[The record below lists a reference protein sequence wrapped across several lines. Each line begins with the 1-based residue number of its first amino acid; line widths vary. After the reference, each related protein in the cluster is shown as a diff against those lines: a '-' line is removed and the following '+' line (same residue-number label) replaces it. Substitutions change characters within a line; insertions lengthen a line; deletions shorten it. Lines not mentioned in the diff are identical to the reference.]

1 MLAQRYGGIQRPSL
15 PLPTTACTDAPPVNT
30 ASTLFAPPPSR
41 TSTTQPLT
49 WPPARVASAGGV
61 FIGAWGNGAGTS
73 KEGISADVSGMVP
86 GNKYALSF
94 YQANAGLEGGTYGT
108 PLGSTG
114 RWEVKSRHG
123 LSPPASGRAL
133 HMRRPSRLIRS
144 RSVLGSCFRRRCPTW
159 EKEPDLD
166 AKCQYLCQVARGRV
180 HVVVVS
186 LVHRNEPLLRPIV
199 TLSTLH
205 FTLTP

>member
-1 MLAQRYGGIQRPSL
+1 MG
-15 PLPTTACTDAPPVNT
+15 
-30 ASTLFAPPPSR
+30 
-41 TSTTQPLT
+41 
-49 WPPARVASAGGV
+49 
-61 FIGAWGNGAGTS
+61 
-73 KEGISADVSGMVP
+73 
-86 GNKYALSF
+86 
-94 YQANAGLEGGTYGT
+94 
-108 PLGSTG
+108 
-114 RWEVKSRHG
+114 
-123 LSPPASGRAL
+123 SPPAPGRAL